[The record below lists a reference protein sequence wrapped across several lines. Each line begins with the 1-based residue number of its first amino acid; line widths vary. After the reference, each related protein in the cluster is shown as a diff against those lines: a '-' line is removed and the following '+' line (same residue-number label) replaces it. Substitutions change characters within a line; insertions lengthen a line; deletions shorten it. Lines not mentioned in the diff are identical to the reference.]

1 MTTAVHLPPP
11 RIVSLATA
19 VPSHRLSQ
27 TEAVEFF
34 YRFFDVRP
42 GQRKRL
48 KNVYLNAEIDTR
60 YTTAPVH
67 WYEQTQDF
75 EQKNN
80 LYVDNA
86 VSLLRKVA
94 VESLAAANLECSD
107 IDMIVTVSTTGIALP
122 ALDARLMEELP
133 FRRNVQR
140 LPLFGLGCAGGVLG
154 LARAATCARG
164 QPGSRILYLVVELCT
179 LTFCGSDRNT
189 ANIIATALFGDG
201 AAGAVLS
208 TSETGPAIR
217 AWGEHTW
224 PGSLNV
230 MGWHVTQNGL
240 EVRLSRSVPD
250 IARNLVRPV
259 TDEFLASVNL
269 ELADIDDFICH
280 PGGAK
285 VLEALEAAFDLPPR
299 GLSSSRAILR
309 EFGNMSAVTVMF
321 ILKRVL
327 ETSASANGN
336 DGADAMRGRARR
348 YLMTGLGPGFSI
360 GFLVLESA

>member
-1 MTTAVHLPPP
+1 
-11 RIVSLATA
+11 
-19 VPSHRLSQ
+19 
-27 TEAVEFF
+27 
-34 YRFFDVRP
+34 
-42 GQRKRL
+42 
-48 KNVYLNAEIDTR
+48 
-60 YTTAPVH
+60 
-67 WYEQTQDF
+67 
-75 EQKNN
+75 
-80 LYVDNA
+80 
-86 VSLLRKVA
+86 
-94 VESLAAANLECSD
+94 
-107 IDMIVTVSTTGIALP
+107 
-122 ALDARLMEELP
+122 
-133 FRRNVQR
+133 
-140 LPLFGLGCAGGVLG
+140 
-154 LARAATCARG
+154 
-164 QPGSRILYLVVELCT
+164 
-179 LTFCGSDRNT
+179 
-189 ANIIATALFGDG
+189 
-201 AAGAVLS
+201 
-208 TSETGPAIR
+208 
-217 AWGEHTW
+217 
-224 PGSLNV
+224 